1 MSNDLI
7 TFEFVTQSVRVLIID
22 GEPWFV
28 AADVCAIL
36 GLSQVTRALDRLDDD
51 EKQVIDFSILT
62 NGKGRSNQQLSKFNP
77 KSVNII
83 NESGLYALILTSRKP
98 EAKKFKKWVTSEVL
112 PTLRKQGHY
121 TILGAD
127 EPVFKLTQ
135 QDLTDLI
142 ERCVEQGVNAALR
155 ARKTIIEPATK
166 PRSTR
171 ENFSE
176 WEKAEILRL
185 DEQGVGAAEIA
196 DLLYRPV
203 SSVRSFL
210 WRNRQ
215 AKRVY
220 N

>member
-28 AADVCAIL
+28 AVDVCA
-36 GLSQVTRALDRLDDD
+36 ALHINNNRMALERLDDD
-51 EKQVIDFSILT
+51 EKGV
-62 NGKGRSNQQLSKFNP
+62 
-77 KSVNII
+77 SVMDTPGGPQKMSII

-142 ERCVEQGVNAALR
+142 ERCVERGVNAALR
-155 ARKTIIEPATK
+155 ARKTIIEPAK

-203 SSVRSFL
+203 SSVRNFL

>member
-7 TFEFVTQSVRVLIID
+7 TFNFVAQSVRVLMID

-28 AADVCAIL
+28 AVDVCAIL
-36 GLSQVTRALDRLDDD
+36 GLNQVTRALDRLDDD
-51 EKQVIDFSILT
+51 EKQVIDFSTLT
-62 NGKGRSNQQLSKFNP
+62 NSKGRENQQVSNFSP

-112 PTLRKQGHY
+112 PALRKRGHY
-121 TILGAD
+121 AMLGTD

-135 QDLTDLI
+135 KDLTDLI
-142 ERCVEQGVNAALR
+142 ERCIERGVNAALR
-155 ARKTIIEPATK
+155 ARKAIIEPAT
-166 PRSTR
+166 PRPVR

-210 WRNRQ
+210 WRTRQ

>member
-28 AADVCAIL
+28 AVDVCA
-36 GLSQVTRALDRLDDD
+36 ALHINNNRMALERLDDD
-51 EKQVIDFSILT
+51 ERGV
-62 NGKGRSNQQLSKFNP
+62 
-77 KSVNII
+77 SVMDTPGGPQKMSII

-142 ERCVEQGVNAALR
+142 ERCVERGVNAALR
-155 ARKTIIEPATK
+155 ARKTIIEPAK

-203 SSVRSFL
+203 SSVRNFL

>member
-7 TFEFVTQSVRVLIID
+7 TFNFVSQSVRVLMID

-28 AADVCAIL
+28 AADVL
-36 GLSQVTRALDRLDDD
+36 EVLTLDRKALERLDSD
-51 EKQVIDFSILT
+51 EKGVSSIHTLGGPQKMT
-62 NGKGRSNQQLSKFNP
+62 
-77 KSVNII
+77 VI

-112 PTLRKQGHY
+112 PALRKRGHY
-121 TILGAD
+121 AMLGAV
-127 EPVFKLTQ
+127 EPVITLSQK
-135 QDLTDLI
+135 DLTDLI
-142 ERCVEQGVNAALR
+142 EHCIERGVNAALR
-155 ARKTIIEPATK
+155 ARKAIIEPAT
-166 PRSTR
+166 PRPVR

-210 WRNRQ
+210 WRTRQ

>member
-1 MSNDLI
+1 MSNDLV
-7 TFEFVTQSVRVLIID
+7 TFEFVTQSVRVLMID

-28 AADVCAIL
+28 AVDVCA
-36 GLSQVTRALDRLDDD
+36 ALHINNNRMALARLDED
-51 EKQVIDFSILT
+51 EKGV
-62 NGKGRSNQQLSKFNP
+62 
-77 KSVNII
+77 SVMDTPGGPQKMSII

-112 PTLRKQGHY
+112 RTLRKRGHY
-121 TILGAD
+121 TMPGTG

-142 ERCVEQGVNAALR
+142 ERCVERGVNAALR
-155 ARKTIIEPATK
+155 ARKTIIEPAK

-210 WRNRQ
+210 WRSRQ

>member
-7 TFEFVTQSVRVLIID
+7 TFSFVAQSVRVLMID

-28 AADVCAIL
+28 AADVL
-36 GLSQVTRALDRLDDD
+36 EVLTLDRKALERLDSD
-51 EKQVIDFSILT
+51 EKGVSSIHTLGGPQKMT
-62 NGKGRSNQQLSKFNP
+62 
-77 KSVNII
+77 VI

-112 PTLRKQGHY
+112 PALRKRGHY
-121 TILGAD
+121 AMLDTD

-135 QDLTDLI
+135 KDLTDLI
-142 ERCVEQGVNAALR
+142 ERCVERGVNAALR
-155 ARKTIIEPATK
+155 ARKTVVEPAK
-166 PRSTR
+166 PRATR

-210 WRNRQ
+210 WRARQ
-215 AKRVY
+215 AKRTY

>member
-1 MSNDLI
+1 M
-7 TFEFVTQSVRVLIID
+7 
-22 GEPWFV
+22 
-28 AADVCAIL
+28 
-36 GLSQVTRALDRLDDD
+36 
-51 EKQVIDFSILT
+51 
-62 NGKGRSNQQLSKFNP
+62 
-77 KSVNII
+77 
-83 NESGLYALILTSRKP
+83 
-98 EAKKFKKWVTSEVL
+98 L
-112 PTLRKQGHY
+112 PALRKRGHY
-121 TILGAD
+121 AMLGTD

-135 QDLTDLI
+135 KDLTDLI
-142 ERCVEQGVNAALR
+142 ERCIERGVNAALR
-155 ARKTIIEPATK
+155 ARKAIIEPAT
-166 PRSTR
+166 PRPVR

-210 WRNRQ
+210 WRTRQ

>member
-28 AADVCAIL
+28 AVDVCA
-36 GLSQVTRALDRLDDD
+36 ALHINNNRMALERLDDD
-51 EKQVIDFSILT
+51 ERGV
-62 NGKGRSNQQLSKFNP
+62 
-77 KSVNII
+77 SVMDTPGGPQKMSII

-142 ERCVEQGVNAALR
+142 ERCVERGVNAALR

-203 SSVRSFL
+203 SSVRNFL

>member
-28 AADVCAIL
+28 AVDVCA
-36 GLSQVTRALDRLDDD
+36 ALHINNNRMALERLDDD
-51 EKQVIDFSILT
+51 EKGV
-62 NGKGRSNQQLSKFNP
+62 
-77 KSVNII
+77 SVMDTPGGPQKMSII

-121 TILGAD
+121 TVLGAD

-142 ERCVEQGVNAALR
+142 ERCVERGVNAALR
-155 ARKTIIEPATK
+155 ARKTIIEPAK

-210 WRNRQ
+210 WRTRQ

>member
-1 MSNDLI
+1 MSNDLV
-7 TFEFVTQSVRVLIID
+7 TFNFVAQSVRVLMID

-28 AADVCAIL
+28 AADVL
-36 GLSQVTRALDRLDDD
+36 EVLTLDRKALERLDGD
-51 EKQVIDFSILT
+51 EKGVSSIHT
-62 NGKGRSNQQLSKFNP
+62 PGGPQKMT
-77 KSVNII
+77 VI

-112 PTLRKQGHY
+112 PALRKRGHY
-121 TILGAD
+121 AMLDTD

-135 QDLTDLI
+135 KDLTDLI
-142 ERCVEQGVNAALR
+142 ERCVERGVNAALR
-155 ARKTIIEPATK
+155 ARKTIIEPAK

-203 SSVRSFL
+203 SSVRNFL
-210 WRNRQ
+210 WRTRQ

>member
-28 AADVCAIL
+28 AVDVCA
-36 GLSQVTRALDRLDDD
+36 ALHINNNRMALERLDDD
-51 EKQVIDFSILT
+51 EKGV
-62 NGKGRSNQQLSKFNP
+62 
-77 KSVNII
+77 SVMDTPGGPQKMSII

-142 ERCVEQGVNAALR
+142 ERCVERGVNAALR

>member
-28 AADVCAIL
+28 AVDVCA
-36 GLSQVTRALDRLDDD
+36 ALHINNNRMALERLDDD
-51 EKQVIDFSILT
+51 EKGV
-62 NGKGRSNQQLSKFNP
+62 
-77 KSVNII
+77 SVMDTPGGPQKMSII

-142 ERCVEQGVNAALR
+142 ERCVERGVNAALR
-155 ARKTIIEPATK
+155 ARKTIIEPAK

>member
-28 AADVCAIL
+28 AVDVCA
-36 GLSQVTRALDRLDDD
+36 ALHINNNRMALERLDDD
-51 EKQVIDFSILT
+51 EKGV
-62 NGKGRSNQQLSKFNP
+62 
-77 KSVNII
+77 SVMDTPGGPQKMSII

-121 TILGAD
+121 TVLGAD

-142 ERCVEQGVNAALR
+142 ERCVERGVNAALR
-155 ARKTIIEPATK
+155 ARKTIIEPAK

>member
-28 AADVCAIL
+28 AVDVCA
-36 GLSQVTRALDRLDDD
+36 ALHINNNRMALERLDDD
-51 EKQVIDFSILT
+51 EKGV
-62 NGKGRSNQQLSKFNP
+62 
-77 KSVNII
+77 SVMDTPGGPQKMSII

-121 TILGAD
+121 KILGAD

-142 ERCVEQGVNAALR
+142 ERCVERGVNAALR

>member
-28 AADVCAIL
+28 AVDVCA
-36 GLSQVTRALDRLDDD
+36 ALHINNNRMALERLDDD
-51 EKQVIDFSILT
+51 EKGV
-62 NGKGRSNQQLSKFNP
+62 
-77 KSVNII
+77 SVMDTPGGPQKMSII

-142 ERCVEQGVNAALR
+142 ERCVERGVNAALR
-155 ARKTIIEPATK
+155 ARKTIIEPAK

-220 N
+220 K

>member
-7 TFEFVTQSVRVLIID
+7 TFNFVAQSVRVLMID

-28 AADVCAIL
+28 AADVL
-36 GLSQVTRALDRLDDD
+36 EVLTLDRKALERLDSD
-51 EKQVIDFSILT
+51 EKGVSSIHTLGGPQKMT
-62 NGKGRSNQQLSKFNP
+62 
-77 KSVNII
+77 VI

-112 PTLRKQGHY
+112 PALRKRGHY
-121 TILGAD
+121 AMLGTD

-135 QDLTDLI
+135 KDLTDLI
-142 ERCVEQGVNAALR
+142 ERCIERGVNAALR
-155 ARKTIIEPATK
+155 ARKAIIEPAT
-166 PRSTR
+166 PRPVR

-210 WRNRQ
+210 WRTRQ